1 MAENESMQKQ
11 IADMQKLLQLQLQ
24 AMQNQTQMQMQNP
37 VRSPTLV
44 NSQVKQVNV
53 YTGRTI

>member
-24 AMQNQTQMQMQNP
+24 AMQNQMQMQMQNP
-37 VRSPTLV
+37 VRSPTMV
-44 NSQVKQVNV
+44 N
-53 YTGRTI
+53 

>member
-24 AMQNQTQMQMQNP
+24 AMQNQMQMQMQNP
-37 VRSPTLV
+37 VWSPILV

-53 YTGRTI
+53 PEG

>member
-24 AMQNQTQMQMQNP
+24 AMQNP

-44 NSQVKQVNV
+44 N
-53 YTGRTI
+53 